1 MNLPTPVAEDL
12 ENPDRRAGG
21 RLSLGA
27 VRAQS
32 AQVTMAGQP
41 VPPPPYRQSLLG
53 SDQRAG
59 LGSPLVAVL
68 RQRICSRPG
77 GFLSPGWKRGH
88 RDSASIHPDNLV
100 QPPPTPHK
108 DIYRNQDNQEP
119 DGKREKTK
127 HAGDLDS
134 HGVEPAHSRSTL
146 PGGFSE
152 TDRTL
157 DTRGAVT

>member
-32 AQVTMAGQP
+32 AQVTTAGQP

-77 GFLSPGWKRGH
+77 GFLSPGWERSQGQCLHSPGQPCPTTAHTPQRHLQEPGH
-88 RDSASIHPDNLV
+88 
-100 QPPPTPHK
+100 
-108 DIYRNQDNQEP
+108 NQEP

>member
-27 VRAQS
+27 VRAQLS
-32 AQVTMAGQP
+32 QVTMAGQP
-41 VPPPPYRQSLLG
+41 VLPPPGRQSLLS

-59 LGSPLVAVL
+59 LGRPLVAVL
-68 RQRICSRPG
+68 HHRICSIPS
-77 GFLSPGWKRGH
+77 GFLSLGWKRGH
-88 RDSASIHPDNLV
+88 RNSASSHPDNLV
-100 QPPPTPHK
+100 HPPPTLHK
-108 DIYRNQDNQEP
+108 AIYRNQDTRRSQRE
-119 DGKREKTK
+119 KEKTK
-127 HAGDLDS
+127 HAGNLDS
-134 HGVEPAHSRSTL
+134 HGVEPAHNRSTI

-157 DTRGAVT
+157 DTCGAVT